1 MDGIVRIH
9 YVDNMNVFYT
19 EKESKQWLD
28 SRFWRW
34 QAFHSPTG
42 FATTNNPCET
52 FNALLKKYT
61 GRRRFYVQRLLRVT
75 MTVIEDAPKRTPIT
89 QNEIQVAFTSRAAG
103 AMIKTGKV
111 LALAT
116 DNPAL
121 CHVKQLSKNSTLIG
135 EEHEEL
141 CQTLDSP
148 FRASSEVEHIFDHAN
163 LLLAPALLVREQR
176 ARAAQHYKNVVSWS
190 LWYAHTVSMPEGGW
204 IVDVD
209 RCIWGCKHYAKL
221 KSCCHILVG
230 RKANKMHRPGVD
242 DGSEKLYNRLI
253 RKKASTRSFQTDVV
267 RQQSGA
273 LLPMREMS

>member
-1 MDGIVRIH
+1 MDGIVRIP

-19 EKESKQWLD
+19 EKESSVD
-28 SRFWRW
+28 
-34 QAFHSPTG
+34 PTG

-141 CQTLDSP
+141 CQALDSP